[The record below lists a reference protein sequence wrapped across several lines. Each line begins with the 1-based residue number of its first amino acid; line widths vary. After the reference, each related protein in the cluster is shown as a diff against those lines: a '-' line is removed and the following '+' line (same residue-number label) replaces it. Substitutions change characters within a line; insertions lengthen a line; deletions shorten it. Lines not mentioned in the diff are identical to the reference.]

1 MSPLVIAI
9 IYEILTI
16 TPTLEIF
23 NTKILF
29 LNKILYTSHYIVG
42 GVRGG
47 GAGASKE
54 KLWAS

>member
-42 GVRGG
+42 WVRGD

-54 KLWAS
+54 KL